1 MVMLRPSDKAQKIAE
16 KVLKQ
21 KGIKVP
27 KSKAYEKTKL
37 QTPYLQHQEFM
48 KKKETAKAKKM
59 HEAKAGRMYNES
71 KKHEERE
78 EKSMKKILKKMPRGR

>member
-1 MVMLRPSDKAQKIAE
+1 
-16 KVLKQ
+16 
-21 KGIKVP
+21 
-27 KSKAYEKTKL
+27 
-37 QTPYLQHQEFM
+37 M